1 MYTVEIVKSVLKE
14 IKDLPKKDIL
24 KILKK
29 LHFLEKNPYQLKLK
43 KLKKEENI
51 FRVRCGKYRI
61 LFEINEDKKLI
72 IITRIR
78 HRKKVY

>member
-1 MYTVEIVKSVLKE
+1 MYTVKIVKSALKE
-14 IKDLPKKDIL
+14 IKNLPKKDIL
-24 KILKK
+24 KVLKK
-29 LHFLEKNPYQLKLK
+29 LHSLEKNPYQLRLK

-51 FRVRCGKYRI
+51 FRIRCSKYRI

-78 HRKKVY
+78 HRKESY